1 MWNESKFVKLFQTF
15 QKVLIKCDNN
25 DKLFQKSDG
34 DNNDDADEMVLLWV
48 LGYLKS
54 RIKYVWKKTIV
65 QFSKFK

>member
-54 RIKYVWKKTIV
+54 RIKYVWKKTII

>member
-25 DKLFQKSDG
+25 DKLLQKSDG
-34 DNNDDADEMVLLWV
+34 DNDDADKMILL
-48 LGYLKS
+48 
-54 RIKYVWKKTIV
+54 RIKYVWKKTII

>member
-34 DNNDDADEMVLLWV
+34 DNNDDADEMVLLWI

-54 RIKYVWKKTIV
+54 RIKYVWKKTII

>member
-54 RIKYVWKKTIV
+54 RIKYIWKKTII